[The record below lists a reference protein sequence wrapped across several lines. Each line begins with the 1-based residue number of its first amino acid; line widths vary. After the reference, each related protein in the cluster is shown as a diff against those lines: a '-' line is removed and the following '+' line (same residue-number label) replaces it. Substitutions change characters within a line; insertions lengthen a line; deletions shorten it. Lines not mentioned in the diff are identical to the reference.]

1 MKSTSYGTGAL
12 CSSWCCHFK
21 SCDVHLS
28 ICSVL
33 FPATSPSS
41 LPAPHCCQTKPW
53 VPAQV
58 PGSGSRFPLIR
69 THRGEKNPY
78 FFSWLS
84 FPAQVIVEAHSPCD
98 VQWGSGV
105 RAGEVALL
113 WQGRAAQTH
122 GSLNWCCFAIPAHS
136 FSLGYLIR
144 WTRQKAQRPVPE
156 CDSFKLNEMLSPH
169 NGTTFSKGLQPLT
182 PLNQDIYFHAFE
194 PVGHKKK
201 STAFCVT
208 SARQTNF

>member
-69 THRGEKNPY
+69 THRGKKKIPI
-78 FFSWLS
+78 FFLTQ
-84 FPAQVIVEAHSPCD
+84 FPSPGYCRGPQPMWCAMG
-98 VQWGSGV
+98 QWCESRGSGFAV
-105 RAGEVALL
+105 GRQGCSNTWVSELVLFCHPCTQFFTGISNQMNKAKGTKTCTWM
-113 WQGRAAQTH
+113 WQ
-122 GSLNWCCFAIPAHS
+122 F
-136 FSLGYLIR
+136 
-144 WTRQKAQRPVPE
+144 
-156 CDSFKLNEMLSPH
+156 
-169 NGTTFSKGLQPLT
+169 
-182 PLNQDIYFHAFE
+182 
-194 PVGHKKK
+194 
-201 STAFCVT
+201 
-208 SARQTNF
+208 